1 MQPLFSR
8 APAARCSLMLP
19 VRVVKLSLWERP
31 QKVQGYDVH
40 EMVSRSPCIGALGRS
55 WGAAGCRWWRHLGQ
69 SEEGASICVPACGSA
84 THWMGVDTLRP
95 KPEIDALPKKLGVH
109 GEHLSR
115 LGPGYDQL
123 TPGRRAALVLGYRGP
138 LPPGVQARHVVEEV
152 TEYRW
157 SCLHRLAHRVVIID
171 DE

>member
-1 MQPLFSR
+1 P
-8 APAARCSLMLP
+8 
-19 VRVVKLSLWERP
+19 
-31 QKVQGYDVH
+31 
-40 EMVSRSPCIGALGRS
+40 
-55 WGAAGCRWWRHLGQ
+55 AGCMTL
-69 SEEGASICVPACGSA
+69 ASCVMSPPLCPLASA
-84 THWMGVDTLRP
+84 TILVGVDALRP
-95 KPEIDALPKKLGVH
+95 KPEIDALPKQLGVH

-123 TPGRRAALVLGYRGP
+123 TPGHRAALVLGYRGP

-171 DE
+171 DEKSVVPLASGPPLNTHCHSYSLGVCAPPHRTAGA